1 MEEGFAA
8 ARICPLCGGLI
19 HRSHTRGF
27 REKLVKALTSHKT
40 YRCHECGWRGWLRI
54 GAKAKS
60 RHVLRTIIS
69 VLVTLLI
76 TTLLALY
83 VVEKIGLSA
92 TNPGFEQQQTP

>member
-1 MEEGFAA
+1 
-8 ARICPLCGGLI
+8 
-19 HRSHTRGF
+19 
-27 REKLVKALTSHKT
+27 
-40 YRCHECGWRGWLRI
+40 
-54 GAKAKS
+54 
-60 RHVLRTIIS
+60 